1 MSVCTLKGSERIFP
15 PALSLPCLVLRRSP
29 SRFRRGG
36 RSVRRNAAL
45 SSKAHRHSSPLV
57 HRAKR
62 RISVFLCLVLSL
74 SFCFPLCYP
83 LPLSFLPP
91 GNSACRSICWKNG
104 RRRGKIRRRSLRDAK
119 RRFSSPR
126 LSDATP
132 INSGAQQT
140 LTSFPHLRGSVRA
153 CDSLNS
159 RRDARG

>member
-1 MSVCTLKGSERIFP
+1 MSVCTLKGSKRIFSP
-15 PALSLPCLVLRRSP
+15 SFPSRLFRRRSP

-62 RISVFLCLVLSL
+62 RISVFLSASSTAVS
-74 SFCFPLCYP
+74 SS
-83 LPLSFLPP
+83 LPLVPP
-91 GNSACRSICWKNG
+91 RNPACRSICWKNG

-140 LTSFPHLRGSVRA
+140 LTSFPFAGISKSA
-153 CDSLNS
+153 
-159 RRDARG
+159 